1 MLHGLPRKIR
11 TAFMLQALLAGLAVL
26 LGGYLVL
33 LVVKFGLVNAL
44 LRQEAAHYWELYQA
58 SPVQPPPNT
67 SNVRGYLL
75 EAGQSPLSLPP
86 ALRGLAPGFHEVGD
100 ADELVLVDQKPA
112 GRLYLVFLRS
122 QAQHLAFW
130 FGVVPVLL
138 VLLAVY
144 GASWLTYHVS
154 HRVVSPVTWLAR
166 RVSQWDPLY
175 PDASELAPERLPADV
190 QGEVRQLAGALHTMA
205 GRIGDHVARERNF
218 TRDASHELRTPLTVI
233 RMASDMALGAQ
244 ELSPGLQRSLQRIQ
258 RAGRDM
264 EALIDALLILAREA
278 NIEPQAEWVE
288 VADVVRY
295 EAANARGS
303 LAGRP
308 VELEVHVAAASP
320 LRVPPQVLHVV
331 VGNLLRNACNYTDSG
346 RVDAYVEADRVVVRD
361 TGIGMSPEALARI
374 FEPFFRVEPERRQ
387 GHGLGMPI
395 VHRLCERFG
404 WRIELESEPGHGTTV
419 TVRFAR
425 DAGQPDRGVDDVAS
439 P

>member
-1 MLHGLPRKIR
+1 
-11 TAFMLQALLAGLAVL
+11 MLQALLAGLAVL

-33 LVVKFGLVNAL
+33 LVVKFGLVGAL
-44 LRQEAAHYWELYQA
+44 LREEAAHFWELHA
-58 SPVQPPPNT
+58 SSSVQPPPNT
-67 SNVRGYLL
+67 SNIRGYLL
-75 EAGQSPLSLPP
+75 ETGRSPLSLPAGLR
-86 ALRGLAPGFHEVGD
+86 ALPPGFHEVGE
-100 ADELVLVDQKPA
+100 ADQLVLVDEKPA

-122 QAQHLAFW
+122 QAQRLAFW

-138 VLLAVY
+138 ILLAVY
-144 GASWLTYHVS
+144 GASWLTYRVS

-175 PDASELAPERLPADV
+175 PDASELAPERLPPDV
-190 QGEVRQLAGALHTMA
+190 QGEVRQLADALHTMA
-205 GRIGDHVARERNF
+205 VRVGDHVAREHNF

-233 RMASDMALGAQ
+233 RMASDMALGSQ

-278 NIEPQAEWVE
+278 NIEPRSEWIE
-288 VADVVRY
+288 VAEVVRY

-308 VELEVHVAAASP
+308 VELEIHVEAACA
-320 LRVPPQVLHVV
+320 LRAPPQVLHVV
-331 VGNLLRNACNYTDSG
+331 IGNLLRNACNYTDAG
-346 RVDAYVEADRVVVRD
+346 RVDVLVEDDRVVVRD
-361 TGIGMSPEALARI
+361 TGIGMSPETLARI
-374 FEPFFRVEPERRQ
+374 FEPFFRGEPERRQ

-404 WRIELESEPGHGTTV
+404 WRIELESELGRGTTV
-419 TVRFAR
+419 TVRFA
-425 DAGQPDRGVDDVAS
+425 
-439 P
+439 

>member
-1 MLHGLPRKIR
+1 
-11 TAFMLQALLAGLAVL
+11 MLQALLAGLAVL

-75 EAGQSPLSLPP
+75 ETGQSPLSLP
-86 ALRGLAPGFHEVGD
+86 ADLRGLAPGFHEVGD
-100 ADELVLVDQKPA
+100 ADELVLVDDKPA

-138 VLLAVY
+138 ILLAVY

-331 VGNLLRNACNYTDSG
+331 VGNLLRNACSYTDHG
-346 RVDAYVEADRVVVRD
+346 RIEVIVESDCVRVRD
-361 TGIGMSPEALARI
+361 TGIGMSAEARQRA
-374 FEPFFRVEPERRQ
+374 FEPFYRADPSRPH
-387 GHGLGMPI
+387 GTGLGLSI
-395 VHRLCERFG
+395 VSRLCERFG
-404 WRIELESEPGHGTTV
+404 WKVELESELGQGTTA
-419 TVRFAR
+419 TIRF
-425 DAGQPDRGVDDVAS
+425 G
-439 P
+439 

>member
-44 LRQEAAHYWELYQA
+44 LKEEAAHFWELHAA
-58 SPVQPPPNT
+58 SAVQPPPNT
-67 SNVRGYLL
+67 SNIRGYLL
-75 EAGQSPLSLPP
+75 ETGQSPLSLP
-86 ALRGLAPGFHEVGD
+86 ADLRTLAPGFHEIGD
-100 ADELVLVDQKPA
+100 ADQLVLVDEKPA

-122 QAQHLAFW
+122 QAQRLAFW
-130 FGVVPVLL
+130 LGVVPVLL
-138 VLLAVY
+138 ILLAVY

-175 PDASELAPERLPADV
+175 PDASELAPERLPPDV
-190 QGEVRQLAGALHTMA
+190 QGEVRQLADALHTMA

-295 EAANARGS
+295 EAANARGA

-308 VELEVHVAAASP
+308 VELEVHVLAACS

-331 VGNLLRNACNYTDSG
+331 VGNLLRNACNYTDAG
-346 RVDAYVEADRVVVRD
+346 RVDAFVEADRLVVRD
-361 TGIGMSPEALARI
+361 TGIGMSQEALARI

-404 WRIELESEPGHGTTV
+404 WRIELDSAPGQGTTV

-425 DAGQPDRGVDDVAS
+425 GARRSDEEPGDATPG
-439 P
+439 